1 MTRKKEV
8 ATIGL
13 RLPHKKHSDQE
24 EGGESYRQATSRI
37 QITTFDPQDFLS
49 AHPLPALA
57 TFLGLGAVGG
67 RVPFL
72 LLPMWYRAVEGV
84 KRGEG
89 KSWRGARKLVP
100 ATSTV

>member
-49 AHPLPALA
+49 AHSLPALA

-67 RVPFL
+67 AGSVPS
-72 LLPMWYRAVEGV
+72 PPHVVQGSRRGK
-84 KRGEG
+84 KR
-89 KSWRGARKLVP
+89 
-100 ATSTV
+100 